1 MEREGAPTVTVLP
14 ALRVL
19 ADNPSAID
27 LLGLGAIASAV
38 ADVVC
43 GDNGEPI
50 TIGIRGPWGSGKSSL
65 LQQVRIELSLRSKTT
80 VVELNPWEIEDQDEV
95 KGTIITAVLD
105 QLHSGSNDPGIKS
118 KLVSLMRRISWTR
131 AAKAI
136 GRGALTMQ
144 WNVEELID
152 AFTPSAEAGH
162 PTSLAGFREQ
172 FASVMDDLP
181 VDRVVVLIDDLDRC
195 MPSAVLSTLE
205 AVKLFLAVPKMAFV
219 IAADQEMVRDAIAS
233 GLGETR
239 RSAVF
244 ARDYLDKIVQV
255 PINVP
260 QPTRDDAECYVA
272 LLLAH
277 RQEGDAVDLHGL
289 IAHADNRRK
298 EGVLPYLADA
308 ASGQVTPALLQQ
320 AQFIVTG
327 LGADEVVNPRRL
339 KRFVNALAVRQH
351 ASAASDITLDPAAI
365 AKLFMLEHRF
375 PKQLKQLAESS
386 PQQRKELLTKWE
398 AWANDDTEAG
408 ESPGEGEENLKIFF
422 ASSPSLAEAETEKY
436 FVLARKLLNVR
447 AVSAL
452 SAEATRILTLLL
464 DANPMNA
471 ARAEKE
477 LEDLTPEEVGGVL
490 LELMSQLNAAPDPN
504 RHLQAIIRAA
514 NKGASGQQAAEALR
528 KRRTELTPGTA
539 QVLLGAASDE
549 LKALVVELRADP
561 TVPPV
566 AVATLNQKVN

>member
-1 MEREGAPTVTVLP
+1 MTDAQT
-14 ALRVL
+14 LRVL
-19 ADNPSAID
+19 ADNPSTID
-27 LLGLGAIASAV
+27 LLGFGAIASAV

-43 GDNGEPI
+43 GDTGEPM
-50 TIGIRGPWGSGKSSL
+50 TIGLHGPWGSGKSSL
-65 LQQVRIELSLRSKTT
+65 LQQVRIELSLRSQTT

-105 QLHSGSNDPGIKS
+105 QLLAGSNDEGIKS
-118 KLVSLMRRISWTR
+118 KLIGLMRRISWTR

-136 GRGALTMQ
+136 ARGAITMQ
-144 WNVEELID
+144 WDVEKLID

-162 PTSLAGFREQ
+162 PTSLAGFRQQ

-195 MPSAVLSTLE
+195 MPSSVISTLE

-219 IAADQEMVRDAIAS
+219 IAADQEMVRDAVAS

-260 QPTRDDAECYVA
+260 QPTREDAECYVA

-277 RQEGDAVDLHGL
+277 RQGGDAVDLHGL
-289 IAHADNRRK
+289 IAHADSRRK
-298 EGVLPYLADA
+298 DGVLPYLADA
-308 ASGQVTPALLQQ
+308 TSAHVTPSLLQQ

-351 ASAASDITLDPAAI
+351 ASSASDVTLDPAAI

-386 PQQRKELLTKWE
+386 PQQRKELLSKWE
-398 AWANDDTEAG
+398 AWAADDADLG
-408 ESPGEGEENLKIFF
+408 ESPGEAEEHLKIFF

-447 AVSAL
+447 AASAL
-452 SAEATRILTLLL
+452 SGEAARILALLL
-464 DANPMNA
+464 DANSMNA

-477 LEDLTPEEVGGVL
+477 LESLTPEEMGGL
-490 LELMSQLNAAPDPN
+490 MLELVTQMNAAPDPN
-504 RHLQAIIRAA
+504 RHLQAIIRAS
-514 NKGASGQQAAEALR
+514 NKGASGQQAVEAIR
-528 KRRTELTPGTA
+528 KRRAELTPGTA
-539 QVLLGAASDE
+539 QVLLTTTSDD
-549 LKALVVELRADP
+549 LKALNVELCADP
-561 TVPPV
+561 TVPQL
-566 AVATLNQKVN
+566 AVATLQQQVK

>member
-1 MEREGAPTVTVLP
+1 MTDLQT
-14 ALRVL
+14 LRVL

-27 LLGLGAIASAV
+27 LLGLGTIASAV

-50 TIGIRGPWGSGKSSL
+50 TIGIHGPWGSGKSSL
-65 LQQVRIELSLRSKTT
+65 LQQVRSELGLRPQTT
-80 VVELNPWEIEDQDEV
+80 VVELNPWEIEDHDEV
-95 KGTIITAVLD
+95 KGTIISAVLD
-105 QLHSGSNDPGIKS
+105 QLLAGSSDEGIKK
-118 KLVSLMRRISWTR
+118 KLVGLMRRISWTR

-144 WNVEELID
+144 WDMEELID

-172 FASVMDDLP
+172 FASVMNDLP

-195 MPSAVLSTLE
+195 MPSAVIATLE

-277 RQEGDAVDLHGL
+277 RQAGDAVDLRGL
-289 IAHADNRRK
+289 IGHADNRRK
-298 EGVLPYLADA
+298 DGVLPYLADA
-308 ASGQVTPALLQQ
+308 TSGHVTASLLQQ

-351 ASAASDITLDPAAI
+351 ASSAADVTLDPAAI

-398 AWANDDTEAG
+398 AWAVGDTVLG
-408 ESPGEGEENLKIFF
+408 ESPGGAEEHLRIFF
-422 ASSPSLAEAETEKY
+422 ASSPSLAEAESEKY

-447 AVSAL
+447 AASAL
-452 SAEATRILTLLL
+452 SFEAARILTLLL

-471 ARAEKE
+471 AKAETE
-477 LEDLTPEEVGGVL
+477 LETLSPEEVGSVM
-490 LELMSQLNAAPDPN
+490 LELVTQLNAAPEPN

-514 NKGASGQQAAEALR
+514 NKGASGQHAVEAVR
-528 KRRTELTPGTA
+528 KRRAELTAGTA
-539 QVLLGAASDE
+539 QVLISTASDH
-549 LKALVVELRADP
+549 LKALIVDLRADP
-561 TVPPV
+561 TVPPI
-566 AVATLNQKVN
+566 AMATLKQQAK

>member
-1 MEREGAPTVTVLP
+1 MTDAQT
-14 ALRVL
+14 LRVL
-19 ADNPSAID
+19 ADNPSTID
-27 LLGLGAIASAV
+27 LLGFGAIASAV

-43 GDNGEPI
+43 GDTGEPM
-50 TIGIRGPWGSGKSSL
+50 TIGLHGPWGSGKSSL
-65 LQQVRIELSLRSKTT
+65 LQQVRIELSLRSQTT

-105 QLHSGSNDPGIKS
+105 QLLAGSNDEGIKS
-118 KLVSLMRRISWTR
+118 KLIGLMRRISWTR

-136 GRGALTMQ
+136 ARGAITMQ
-144 WNVEELID
+144 WDVEKLID

-162 PTSLAGFREQ
+162 PTSLAGFRQQ

-195 MPSAVLSTLE
+195 MPSSVISTLE

-219 IAADQEMVRDAIAS
+219 IAADQEMVRDAVAS

-260 QPTRDDAECYVA
+260 QPTREDAECYVA

-277 RQEGDAVDLHGL
+277 RQGGDAVDLHGL
-289 IAHADNRRK
+289 IAHADSRRK
-298 EGVLPYLADA
+298 DGVLPYQADA
-308 ASGQVTPALLQQ
+308 TSAHVTPSLLQQ

-351 ASAASDITLDPAAI
+351 ASSASDVTLDPAAI

-386 PQQRKELLTKWE
+386 PQQRKELLSKWE
-398 AWANDDTEAG
+398 AWAADDADLG
-408 ESPGEGEENLKIFF
+408 ESPGEAEEHLKIFF

-447 AVSAL
+447 AASAL
-452 SAEATRILTLLL
+452 SGEAARILALLL
-464 DANPMNA
+464 DANSMNA

-477 LEDLTPEEVGGVL
+477 LESLTPEEMGGL
-490 LELMSQLNAAPDPN
+490 MLELVTQMNAAPDPN
-504 RHLQAIIRAA
+504 RHLQAIIRAS
-514 NKGASGQQAAEALR
+514 NKGASGQQAVEAIR
-528 KRRTELTPGTA
+528 KRRAELTPGTA
-539 QVLLGAASDE
+539 QVLLTTTSDD
-549 LKALVVELRADP
+549 LKALNVELCADP
-561 TVPPV
+561 TVPQL
-566 AVATLNQKVN
+566 AVATLQQQVK